1 MSQTSQL
8 VEKWVNLDSISGLNS
23 PVGGINLFNTAGNEA
38 AKKAGTEVAKFA
50 GFNNL
55 MSGIGAGV
63 SAVASIGSLWS
74 GISAADKADR
84 RAKEQLDFAKTQFNT
99 ENERYNKR
107 EEERLEANKAVAES
121 AKLYDVNPMTRK

>member
-1 MSQTSQL
+1 MQPTPYSQIIYGQNLSSILSGGVNMPLGQL
-8 VEKWVNLDSISGLNS
+8 GD
-23 PVGGINLFNTAGNEA
+23 TAS
-38 AKKAGTEVAKFA
+38 KAGTEVAKFA

-55 MSGIGAGV
+55 MSGVGAGV
-63 SAVASIGSLWS
+63 TAVASIGSLWS
-74 GISAADKADR
+74 GLRAADKADR

-99 ENERYNKR
+99 ENERYKKR

>member
-1 MSQTSQL
+1 M
-8 VEKWVNLDSISGLNS
+8 NCSIF
-23 PVGGINLFNTAGNEA
+23 FNT
-38 AKKAGTEVAKFA
+38 KTKAGTEVAEFA

-121 AKLYDVNPMTRK
+121 ANAYSLSPMTRK